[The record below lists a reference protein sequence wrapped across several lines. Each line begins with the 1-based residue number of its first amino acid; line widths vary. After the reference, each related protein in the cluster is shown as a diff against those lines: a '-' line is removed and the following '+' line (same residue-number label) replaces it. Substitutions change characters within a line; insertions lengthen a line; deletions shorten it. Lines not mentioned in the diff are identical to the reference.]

1 MAMGTKRSPIS
12 LYLQRGT
19 AARGF
24 SSARAVRHQQRDRSG
39 HVAESTQRDQSA
51 AGDLPALRPDRDINP
66 QVGEDA
72 QPERLTGNLR
82 ARDGVDVSDGK
93 RELDVVL
100 AGRQAEASTRSVSK
114 HSHRSPESRPELRRK
129 SVPSSLGGPVL
140 AASAPP
146 GPLLAI
152 DVGWPRSHRKE
163 EPDRDAGLPTHPV
176 ARRCQG
182 SSEAQRR
189 RWQSADE

>member
-82 ARDGVDVSDGK
+82 ARDGVDMSDGK
-93 RELDVVL
+93 REPDVLL
-100 AGRQAEASTRSVSK
+100 AGKDRPRLLACLL
-114 HSHRSPESRPELRRK
+114 RPEINRLIGDD
-129 SVPSSLGGPVL
+129 L
-140 AASAPP
+140 
-146 GPLLAI
+146 
-152 DVGWPRSHRKE
+152 
-163 EPDRDAGLPTHPV
+163 
-176 ARRCQG
+176 Q
-182 SSEAQRR
+182 
-189 RWQSADE
+189 ADEVCWQGRSRGERGRCRW